1 MTDAQAE
8 RGGTDWNAQVVDE
21 LGGAPAG
28 SGGRHAHRVDD
39 AASSLPMPAEP
50 AVGVAPPAAPAP
62 SATAPMHSVAPI
74 DFARP
79 LATVGDDAVADAQ
92 AGFEANLPAS
102 STAAPAAAEATEV
115 EIPKPPRSASYSLG
129 HRLGRTIRDVAG
141 INASREMREYVEL
154 HRQLTAAVTS
164 SRRVAVM
171 ATSSAQGATT
181 VAALLATALATR
193 RLDPVLLVDAAAGTF
208 RPSLHNIFGA
218 VPVRTIGELATR
230 PAHVSARDDFAGQ
243 LTPLGKDMWLIPADH
258 AGPSYGRNAPTV
270 GSYVNAVTP
279 FIRYFDISVTDL
291 SATPQPETADLVL
304 TRAHALCLVTSA
316 TQTGYDWVTE
326 RLRELRDTMGTPW
339 AGRTIVVVNHTEP
352 GARRPRWRRGT
363 VRNQRGIPIVTLAHD
378 PELTVGFPSRPESL
392 SPATHLAAMRMAA
405 DVLGTA
411 MPVTTSLGTT
421 ATVPA

>member
-1 MTDAQAE
+1 
-8 RGGTDWNAQVVDE
+8 
-21 LGGAPAG
+21 
-28 SGGRHAHRVDD
+28 
-39 AASSLPMPAEP
+39 
-50 AVGVAPPAAPAP
+50 
-62 SATAPMHSVAPI
+62 MHSVAPI

-79 LATVGDDAVADAQ
+79 LAVVTDDEDRS
-92 AGFEANLPAS
+92 GSMPPA
-102 STAAPAAAEATEV
+102 PLAAARAEPETL
-115 EIPKPPRSASYSLG
+115 EIPQPPRPASYSAG
-129 HRLGRTIRDVAG
+129 RRLGRTIRDVAG
-141 INASREMREYVEL
+141 INASRELREYVEL

-171 ATSSAQGATT
+171 AASPAQGSTT

-208 RPSLHNIFGA
+208 RPSLHHIFGA
-218 VPVRTIGELATR
+218 SPVRTIGELATR
-230 PAHVSARDDFAGQ
+230 PARISARYDFAGQ

-258 AGPSYGRNAPTV
+258 AGPTYGRNAPAV
-270 GSYVNAVTP
+270 GTYVNAVNP

-304 TRAHALCLVTSA
+304 NRAHALCLVTSA
-316 TQTGYDWVTE
+316 TQSGFDWVTT
-326 RLRELRDTMGTPW
+326 RLRELRDTMGTVW

-352 GARRPRWRRGT
+352 VVGRPQWRRGT
-363 VRNQRGIPIVTLAHD
+363 LRSQQGIPIVTLAHD
-378 PELTVGFPSRPESL
+378 PELTVGFPSRPKSL